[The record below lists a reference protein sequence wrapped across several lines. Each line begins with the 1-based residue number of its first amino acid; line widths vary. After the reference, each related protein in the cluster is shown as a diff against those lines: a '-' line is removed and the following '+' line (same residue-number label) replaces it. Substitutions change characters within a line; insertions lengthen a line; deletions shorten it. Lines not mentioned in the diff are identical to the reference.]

1 MVCNVYLS
9 YILLFVGM
17 YSSQG
22 VLTARGGMTSHA
34 AVVARGWGKPCI
46 CGCSD
51 LKFNEDGTVSVNSNG
66 NTVVLKEGDIISLN
80 GDTGEVLLGSVPLR
94 PPATY
99 DSDDIKT
106 FMGWVDEVKSV
117 RVLANAD
124 SPEDAREARRNGAQ
138 GTQ

>member
-1 MVCNVYLS
+1 M
-9 YILLFVGM
+9 
-17 YSSQG
+17 
-22 VLTARGGMTSHA
+22 
-34 AVVARGWGKPCI
+34 VARGWGKPCI

-66 NTVVLKEGDIISLN
+66 NTVVLKEGDVISLN

-138 GTQ
+138 GT